1 MSWFKKQ
8 FGRLKKK
15 KTVDI
20 VVEESFKDW
29 VKEESKRTGKSPLQV
44 VEEAFK
50 EFMVFSIEET
60 TGQATLEYVNLWGEE
75 DKKKDLI
82 AEYRRLR
89 RENPLISAC
98 IDYAK
103 DFILGTGIDVKI
115 DDPQDKFQKEIK
127 ELVKDF
133 IENVYQDSLTR
144 GLMAILD
151 IMVDE
156 ALTTGFAA
164 AEIVY
169 ENKSSFASYFGSQKT
184 VEVEGKTVSIY
195 SVAEPDW
202 QKDNLGKIVRLKIIN
217 NAIQRLFPVRD
228 PQSWEILYWVLLDK
242 PAESQTGMEI
252 YDFMEYKPN
261 KKSKKPKPI
270 AVFHPAQIFAISIN
284 RKDWDY
290 KGTSVIASVYK
301 LTTILE
307 KIWKAVGEGIYRA
320 GNKKYFI
327 ICGTEKRPWGKPFI
341 RNTLKLIREMG
352 EKGWTA
358 VPVPAGFDIKEIGG
372 EVFEGT
378 EVIEHFVSMIASA
391 MQTPKDVLQF
401 LRGRVSEGPWRV
413 AKEVHAR
420 RRMEL
425 AHAIRSQL
433 FARLVWTQYG
443 KEKQKQ
449 GGKATEP
456 VYVPYV
462 KWISTPDIRE
472 RIEILARLLNVANP
486 VRPELKLEIERE
498 LAQLLGYDNIILPTA
513 EEYKLKLEQLEQ
525 EMMERGRKK
534 KKAPP
539 TEKHQG
545 EPEKP
550 SEEKVRK
557 RLEKG
562 VSKRIRKS
570 EEEVGEKAEGKAR
583 PMGSTRVPKEV
594 KKEIQETFRAEA
606 RQALEEMKPEIRAL
620 GEALAYVIKEIKN
633 EIVKVKQSFTQRTE
647 KLEEKIKNVEEK
659 SEEVKKKTNKTLNE
673 LKKMV
678 EDTIK
683 GD

>member
-1 MSWFKKQ
+1 MSWLRKQ
-8 FGRLKKK
+8 FGRLRKKK
-15 KTVDI
+15 SVNI

-29 VKEESKRTGKSPLQV
+29 VDEQVNKTGKSPLQV

-60 TGQATLEYVNLWGEE
+60 TGKATLEYVNLWGKDEQ
-75 DKKKDLI
+75 KKDLI
-82 AEYRRLR
+82 TEYRRLR

-115 DDPQDKFQKEIK
+115 DDPQDKFQKEVK
-127 ELVKDF
+127 ELVKEF
-133 IENVYQDSLTR
+133 IEDVYQDSLTK

-169 ENKSSFASYFGSQKT
+169 ENKSDFTNYFGTQKT
-184 VEVEGKTVSIY
+184 VEIEDKSVSIY
-195 SVAEPDW
+195 SVTDPDW
-202 QKDNLGKIVRLKIIN
+202 KKDNLGKIVRLKIIN

-228 PQSWEILYWVLLDK
+228 PQSWEILYWVLLYK

-261 KKSKKPKPI
+261 RKSKKPKPI

-498 LAQLLGYDNIILPTA
+498 LAQLLGYDNIILPSA
-513 EEYKLKLEQLEQ
+513 EEYKQKLEQLEQ
-525 EMMERGRKK
+525 EMMERGKK
-534 KKAPP
+534 KRRAPP

-594 KKEIQETFRAEA
+594 QETITIIHVPVKEEERRKIVEEIEK
-606 RQALEEMKPEIRAL
+606 QQKIKSKMLEEV
-620 GEALAYVIKEIKN
+620 GEE
-633 EIVKVKQSFTQRTE
+633 
-647 KLEEKIKNVEEK
+647 
-659 SEEVKKKTNKTLNE
+659 
-673 LKKMV
+673 
-678 EDTIK
+678 
-683 GD
+683 